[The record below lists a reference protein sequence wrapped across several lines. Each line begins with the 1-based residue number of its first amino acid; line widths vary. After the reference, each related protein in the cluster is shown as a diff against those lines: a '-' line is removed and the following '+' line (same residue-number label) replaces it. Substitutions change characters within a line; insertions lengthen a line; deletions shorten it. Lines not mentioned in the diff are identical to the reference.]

1 MVKLNELLH
10 YTQELMQVE
19 RFKDYCPNGLQV
31 EGKTEVRKIV
41 TGVTASRALLEAA
54 KQTDADLI
62 LVHHGYFWRNEDPR
76 VVGIKR
82 NRLAFL
88 LKNDLNL
95 MAYHLP
101 LDAHPALGNNAQ
113 LGRILGIS
121 LTGFAGESNIIAYG
135 DLVKPMSLQA
145 FAKHIELAL
154 QRPPLV
160 IGDPQKMVKKV
171 AWCTGA
177 AQGYIDTAIELGVD
191 VYISGEVSEQTTHQ
205 SVESGVSYISAGHHV
220 TERYG
225 VQALGE
231 HLAEKFN
238 LAHVFIDVNNP
249 V

>member
-1 MVKLNELLH
+1 MVKLNDLLH

-31 EGKTEVRKIV
+31 EGKAEIRKIV
-41 TGVTASRALLEAA
+41 TGVTASMALLEAA
-54 KQTDADLI
+54 KQANADLI

-101 LDAHPALGNNAQ
+101 LDAHIEFGNNVQ
-113 LGRILGIS
+113 LGRVLGI
-121 LTGFAGESNIIAYG
+121 LPNGFTGESNIIAYG
-135 DLVKPMSLQA
+135 DLLAPMTLQA
-145 FAKHIELAL
+145 FATHIESAL
-154 QRPPLV
+154 QRAPLI
-160 IGDPQKMVKKV
+160 IGDSQKMVQKV

-177 AQGYIDTAIELGVD
+177 AQGYIDMAIELGVD
-191 VYISGEVSEQTTHQ
+191 VYISGEISEQTTHQ
-205 SVESGVSYISAGHHV
+205 AVESGVSYISAGHHV

-225 VQALGE
+225 VQALGQ
-231 HLAEKFN
+231 HLARKFN
-238 LAHVFIDVNNP
+238 LTHQFIDINNP

>member
-1 MVKLNELLH
+1 MVKLKDLLN

-19 RFKDYCPNGLQV
+19 HFKDYCPNGLQV
-31 EGKTEVRKIV
+31 EGKDEIRKIV
-41 TGVTASRALLEAA
+41 TGVTASMALLEAA
-54 KQTDADLI
+54 KSAKADLI

-101 LDAHPALGNNAQ
+101 LDTHTEFGNNVQ
-113 LGRILGIS
+113 LGRVLGVS
-121 LTGFAGESNIIAYG
+121 PSGFSGESNIIAYG
-135 DLVKPMSLQA
+135 DLPEPMTLQA
-145 FAKHIELAL
+145 FAVQIELAL
-154 QRPPLV
+154 QRAPLV
-160 IGDPQKMVKKV
+160 IGDPQKMVQKV
-171 AWCTGA
+171 AWCSGA
-177 AQGYIDTAIELGVD
+177 AQGYIDVAIELGVD
-191 VYISGEVSEQTTHQ
+191 VYISGEISEQTTHQ

-225 VQALGE
+225 IQALGL
-231 HLAEKFN
+231 HLAEKFD
-238 LAHVFIDVNNP
+238 LMHDFIDVKNP